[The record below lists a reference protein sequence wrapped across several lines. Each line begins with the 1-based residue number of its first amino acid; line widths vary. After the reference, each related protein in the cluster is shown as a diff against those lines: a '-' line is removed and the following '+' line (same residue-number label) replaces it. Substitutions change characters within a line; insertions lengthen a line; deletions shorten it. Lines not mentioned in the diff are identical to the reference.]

1 MLYVTPEKYRTLGFG
16 VDLADIEDVE
26 LAAILERAS
35 SLAEGYCA
43 VPKGHSF
50 FGGSVVGEQHEWTLP
65 ISGMEIGRRRIWPLH
80 WPVKSVTSLR
90 VNATNTQYVDV
101 APTELFINNADR
113 YVEVTS
119 FAFTSVGLFGAGIPG
134 IGLINP
140 VASIS
145 YDYGWQFRAL
155 NETLYPTDARTY
167 RASHQF
173 WDLVDNDP
181 VVFVNGVEV
190 DPGDYTVNAIEGT
203 VVFDSQLAAEDR
215 VTADYDHKL
224 PWEIR
229 DAVGELA
236 TYVLTTRSVQARSM
250 GGIQTLKVG
259 EVSVSTPTH
268 RLTDLTINQLVPTA
282 AWLLDGFRYITVR

>member
-1 MLYVTPEKYRTLGFG
+1 VLYVTPEKYRTMGFG
-16 VDLADIEDVE
+16 IDLADIEDVE

-43 VPKGHSF
+43 VPSGHSF
-50 FGGSVVGEQHEWTLP
+50 FGGSVVGEQHDWTLP
-65 ISGMEIGRRRIWPLH
+65 ISDLELGRRRIWPLH
-80 WPVKSVTSLR
+80 WPIKTISAFR

-101 APTELFINNADR
+101 ADTELFINNADR
-113 YVEVTS
+113 YVEVVS

-145 YDYGWQFRAL
+145 YTYGWSFHSV
-155 NETLYPTDARTY
+155 NESLYPTDARTY

-173 WDLVDNDP
+173 WDVSATDP
-181 VVFVNGVEV
+181 VIFINGTEV
-190 DPGDYTVNAIEGT
+190 DPGDYEVDAVEGM
-203 VVFDSQLAAEDR
+203 VVFDNQLAATDR
-215 VTADYDHKL
+215 VTADYDHAL
-224 PWEIR
+224 PWQIR

-236 TYVLTTRSVQARSM
+236 TYLLVGRSIQSRSM

-259 EVSVSTPTH
+259 EVSVTTPTH
-268 RLTDLTINQLVPTA
+268 RLTELNISQLVPTA
-282 AWLLDGFRYITVR
+282 AWLLDAFRYITIR

>member
-1 MLYVTPEKYRTLGFG
+1 VLYVTPEKYRTQGFG
-16 VDLADIEDVE
+16 IELADIEDVE

-43 VPKGHSF
+43 VPVGHSF
-50 FGGSVVGEQHEWTLP
+50 FGGSVVGEQHDWTLP
-65 ISGMEIGRRRIWPLH
+65 INPLELGRRRIWPLH
-80 WPVKSVTSLR
+80 WPILAVSSLR

-101 APTELFINNADR
+101 APSELFINNTDR

-119 FAFTSVGLFGAGIPG
+119 FAFTNVGLFGAGIAG
-134 IGLINP
+134 IGLISP

-145 YDYGWQFRAL
+145 YTYGRQFHAL

-173 WDLVDNDP
+173 WDLTTDP
-181 VVFVNGVEV
+181 VVFVNGVEM
-190 DPGDYTVNAIEGT
+190 DSADYTVDALEG
-203 VVFDSQLAAEDR
+203 VIVFNDQLTATDR

-229 DAVGELA
+229 DAVGQLA
-236 TYVLTTRSVQARSM
+236 TYLLTGRQVAMSTM
-250 GGIQTLKVG
+250 GGLQTLKVG
-259 EVSVSTPTH
+259 EVSMTTPTH
-268 RLTDLTINQLVPTA
+268 RLSSVTIDQVVPAA